1 MPINAYVGLQG
12 SGKTYEVVDAV
23 IVPAVE
29 AGTRIV
35 TNIHGLNSDAIKAY
49 IHAKSKLVIEP
60 KIRVVTNDELE
71 SPTFL
76 PYVEKSGEVTTVETI
91 VQPGDLVIVDEAWRV
106 WGRKSNTIPQHMSFF
121 REHRHL
127 TNLTTGVSS
136 NLVIIV
142 QSIRDLNQ
150 DLRTVIERTFVMR
163 QVKEFGAAFQSKYT
177 VHQYEKDS
185 LRRAALLNHW
195 NKTYSKEVF
204 ALYKS
209 YSAGAGREVAVDDR
223 QNLLKNPR
231 MWTWLFVLLI
241 LCGLSFYFLV
251 RFFSGPTIKNKP
263 ASESSK
269 AVVKPG
275 SQSKPGEQ
283 KQASVAEKR
292 PVMEVDTEWRVVGVY
307 STPEST
313 VLVMRSAAGRQRLV
327 YDAPNLRLRGLD
339 IGAVLDGKAYTNYS
353 GGDSGLFKGVQK

>member
-29 AGTRIV
+29 SGIRIV
-35 TNIHGLNSDAIKAY
+35 TNIHGLNADAIKAY
-49 IHAKSKLVIEP
+49 IHSKSKLVVEP

-71 SPTFL
+71 SSTFF
-76 PYVEKSGEVTTVETI
+76 PYLEKSGEVTEVETI
-91 VQPGDLVIVDEAWRV
+91 AKPGDLVIVDEAWRV
-106 WGRKSNTIPQHMSFF
+106 WGRRSTTIPQHMSFF

-127 TNLTTGVSS
+127 TNEATDVSS
-136 NLVIIV
+136 NLVVIV

-163 QVKEFGAAFQSKYT
+163 QVKEFGQAFQSKYT

-185 LRRAALLNHW
+185 IRKSALLNHW

-209 YSAGAGREVAVDDR
+209 YSAGAGREVAVDER

-231 MWTWLFVLLI
+231 LWSWMFLLLV
-241 LCGLSFYFLV
+241 LCGLSFYFLIY
-251 RFFSGPTIKNKP
+251 FFSGGTIKKKS
-263 ASESSK
+263 AQESSK
-269 AVVKPG
+269 AISKSVD
-275 SQSKPGEQ
+275 QSKQGDRRS
-283 KQASVAEKR
+283 AVAEKR
-292 PVMEVDTEWRVVGVY
+292 PGPDIDAEWRVVGVY
-307 STPEST
+307 STPQAT
-313 VLVMRSAAGRQRLV
+313 VLVMRSTSGRSRLV
-327 YDAPNLRLRGLD
+327 YDVPNLRLRGLD
-339 IGAVLDGKAYTNYS
+339 ISAVFDGKGYTTYS
-353 GGDSGLFKGVQK
+353 GGDAGLLKGPQK